1 MATQQKENEQRRPKK
16 EATVAAIKPTEVK
29 QVPAADAANDPDF
42 FVKAKTR
49 FKARRREDGM
59 VLLNIPVWGWTGDGK
74 TCSLLTLLHYADAL
88 QHGLGIAYV
97 TDRDEITKLEG
108 EVDAYQG
115 LSLQALAESTKTRL
129 SDLNETFIND
139 AGWPPGTDQPSS
151 YLFAI
156 RSISSTLGYLVIPD
170 IQGGSFREVDEV
182 ARAVLSK
189 AHACVVLVQPDK
201 YMDNDADGKR
211 YREEVRSRLTKC
223 AEAGIPACVM
233 ITKSD
238 LFSGQSV
245 ADETHKQLTVLVDNH
260 ENFKA
265 AIFRVSVIGM
275 EREVEMED
283 GQAKLPKPGDRK
295 PDNLVRAFVWVI
307 DQALD
312 QPVAAIRAKVPEVGL
327 QRAQFDALPVSEPIP
342 ELRKVGDFS
351 DRPGIAVCAISPDT
365 FVFQAP
371 DGALISA
378 SLRGATFT
386 TEAAG
391 SVAGMPAPTART
403 AAFHI
408 AGEMLLAPGQRTDSI
423 WIGVVGDKL
432 ARAPLPIAAVSWT
445 PVSARAIVV
454 LDAAGKL
461 HSLRYESGK
470 WASVDYLPDF
480 IPPSDRLVC
489 AFIEQNNE
497 VLVMNGAKSEA
508 VQLQAQG
515 KFGDRRRPSLTATYD
530 GDRFVV
536 NRIGVFA
543 GINSAGE
550 LLVASG
556 GKAHTMGATRKEA
569 QASFAIPTSG
579 RYVTRLAP
587 DMRLAVGLVTA
598 DQLRISDVQY
608 SQVLPKDPDSMV
620 WSTDGQL
627 LVVTFPDGT
636 YSAFKPSGLRP

>member
-1 MATQQKENEQRRPKK
+1 MATQQKEQKRAKK
-16 EATVAAIKPTEVK
+16 EVTVAAPKAQAAPPQI
-29 QVPAADAANDPDF
+29 PAADDDQF
-42 FVKAKTR
+42 FPTVKAR
-49 FKARRREDGM
+49 FKARSREDGM

-74 TCSLLTLLHYADAL
+74 TCSLLTVVHYADAL
-88 QHGLGIAYV
+88 QHGLSIAYV

-108 EVDAYQG
+108 EVDGYQG
-115 LSLQALAESTKTRL
+115 LNLQALAESTKTRL
-129 SDLNETFIND
+129 SDLNETFINE

-156 RSISSTLGYLVIPD
+156 RSINSTLGYLVVPD

-201 YMDNDADGKR
+201 YMDQDADGKR

-238 LFSGQSV
+238 LFPGQSV
-245 ADETHKQLTVLVDNH
+245 ADETHNQLTVLVDNH
-260 ENFKA
+260 DNFKA

-275 EREVEMED
+275 GTEPQMQD
-283 GQAKLPKPGDRK
+283 GQAKLPKPGERK
-295 PDNLVRAFVWVI
+295 PDKLVRAFVWVI
-307 DQALD
+307 DQVLE
-312 QPVAAIRAKVPEVGL
+312 QPAAAIRAKVPELGL
-327 QRAQFDALPVSEPIP
+327 QRAQLDAPPASQPIA

-351 DRPGIAVCAISPDT
+351 DRPGIAICAISPDT
-365 FVFQAP
+365 FLFQAP

-378 SLRGATFT
+378 SLRGGTFT

-391 SVAGMPAPTART
+391 SASGMPAPTART
-403 AAFHI
+403 SAFHI
-408 AGEMLLAPGQRTDSI
+408 AGEVLIAPGQGTDSV
-423 WIGVVGDKL
+423 WVGAVGDKL
-432 ARAPLPIAAVSWT
+432 AKVTLPIAAVSWA
-445 PVSARAIVV
+445 PVNARAIVAI
-454 LDAAGKL
+454 DAAGKL
-461 HSLRYESGK
+461 HSLRYEGGK

-480 IPPSDRLVC
+480 ILPSERLAC

-497 VLVMNGAKSEA
+497 VLVMNGTKSEA

-515 KFGDRRRPSLTATYD
+515 KFGDRRRPSIAATYD
-530 GDRFVV
+530 GDRFVI

-543 GINSAGE
+543 GTNSAQE
-550 LLVASG
+550 LFVAGG
-556 GKAHTMGATRKEA
+556 GKAHSMGATRKEA
-569 QASFAIPTSG
+569 QPAFAIPTSG
-579 RYVTRLAP
+579 RYVARLAP
-587 DMRLAVGLVTA
+587 DMRLAVGLVSA
-598 DQLRISDVQY
+598 DQLRVSDAQY

-627 LVVTFPDGT
+627 LVVTFADGT
-636 YSAFKPSGLRP
+636 YSAFKPSGLRA